1 MVHMDNDLIVF
12 KNGELEL
19 EVTVSNNRE
28 NVWLSKKQIA
38 ELFEKDRTTIS
49 RHITNI
55 FALNE
60 LESESNVQK
69 MHVAFS
75 DLLMD
80 VKELQQHFF

>member
-1 MVHMDNDLIVF
+1 MDNDLIVF